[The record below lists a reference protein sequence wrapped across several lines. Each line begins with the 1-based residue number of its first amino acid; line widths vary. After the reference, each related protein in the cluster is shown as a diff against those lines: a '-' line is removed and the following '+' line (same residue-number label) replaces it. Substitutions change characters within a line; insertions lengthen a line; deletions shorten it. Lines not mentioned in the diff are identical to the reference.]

1 MNSKIVFL
9 AGLFFAA
16 TQAFSATP
24 PKPNIIVIL
33 ADDMGYSDLGCY
45 GSEIPTPNLDA
56 LAKDGLR
63 FTQFYNTSRC
73 CPSRAAI
80 LTGLYSHEAGVG
92 RMIENSGLPGYQG
105 HLNDTC
111 VTMAEVL
118 RPAGYFTAMAGKWHV
133 GGDHFAVTPWNRGFE
148 HGLVSVRG
156 GFYYADKNA
165 DEKQNGTNGALWLD
179 GKNIAN
185 DSPELP
191 AHWYTTDLYT
201 HYGLKYIDE
210 AVAAKKPFFLY
221 LAFNAPHYPLQ
232 APAADIAKF
241 RHGIYTNGWDKL
253 RVARYERQL
262 AMGLIDPAWKLSPRP
277 DEVKAW
283 DNLAVERQDHF
294 EQMMSIYAAC
304 VWHLD
309 KEVGEL
315 VASLKQRGLLDNT
328 LILFLSDNG
337 GNAEGG
343 PAGTMNGTDP
353 GGPDSMVKCGES
365 WATLENTP
373 FRLYKHFEHEGG
385 ISSPLIVHWPAGIT
399 AKNELRNNPSHIVD
413 IMATV
418 ADVAGA
424 TYPKTFN
431 GQAILPLEGHSLKPA
446 FANEPVTARDALFW
460 EHEGN
465 AAVREGDWKLV
476 RRDADG
482 AWELYNLKIDRT
494 ELHDLAAAQPEQ
506 AKELLAKW
514 NAWAKRTHV
523 LPAPKYPADYLSH
536 HQVPAQAQ

>member
-1 MNSKIVFL
+1 MIL
-9 AGLFFAA
+9 AAAAVLAA
-16 TQAFSATP
+16 TAVFSAPPP

-56 LAKDGLR
+56 LAKNGLR

-73 CPSRAAI
+73 CPSRASI

-105 HLNDTC
+105 HLNDNC

-118 RPAGYFTAMAGKWHV
+118 RPAGYFTAMSGKWHV
-133 GGDHFAVTPWNRGFE
+133 GGNNFAVTPWQRGFE
-148 HGLVSVRG
+148 RGLVAVRG
-156 GFYYADKNA
+156 GFYFADKNA
-165 DEKQNGTNGALWLD
+165 DEKQNGATGALWLD
-179 GKNIAN
+179 GKNIPN

-201 HYGLKYIDE
+201 QYGLKFIDE

-221 LAFNAPHYPLQ
+221 LAYNAPHYPLQ
-232 APAADIAKF
+232 ASAADIARF

-253 RVARYERQL
+253 RAARYERQL
-262 AMGLIDPAWKLSPRP
+262 AMGLIDPLWKLSPHP

-283 DNLAVERQDHF
+283 DSLPAERQEHF
-294 EQMMSIYAAC
+294 EQIMSIYAAC

-309 KEVGEL
+309 QAVGGL
-315 VASLKQRGLLDNT
+315 VASLRQRGLLDNT

-337 GNAEGG
+337 GNAEAG
-343 PAGTMNGTDP
+343 PAGALTGADP

-385 ISSPLIVHWPAGIT
+385 ISSPLIVHWPAGIA
-399 AKNELRNNPSHIVD
+399 AKNELRTSPSHIVD

-424 TYPKTFN
+424 TYPKRFS
-431 GQAILPLEGHSLKPA
+431 GQAISPMEGHSLKPA
-446 FANEPVTARDALFW
+446 FGNQPVVGRNALYW

-465 AAVREGDWKLV
+465 AAVRAGDWKLV

-482 AWELYNLKIDRT
+482 AWELYDLKTDRT
-494 ELHDLAAAQPEQ
+494 ELHDLAAARPEK
-506 AKELLAKW
+506 AGELLALWK
-514 NAWAKRTHV
+514 AWAERTHV

-536 HQVPAQAQ
+536 HKVTAPVQ